1 MSQPHRLAADA
12 AHQFGGIAIDR
23 SKPLQFRLDGRRVSG
38 FAGDT
43 VLSALLASGID
54 ALGRFA
60 DYPLALTER
69 LAPLASEKGG
79 TPLPVERLPATD
91 GADLTTTGRKH
102 FSLTRGSSLDHVV
115 DGIPEP
121 PWLRDSPVETL
132 STDLLIVGGGVAGLA
147 AAEAAAQAGHS
158 VVLAERRPWLGGD
171 ARYFGQVGDEASP
184 ETVTNNLIATLAT
197 LSNVTLMT
205 CADAFAIHGST
216 ARLHR
221 ILDSGGSVVAVTA
234 KRMVL
239 ATGSVQRLP
248 IFSGNRLPGVIDAI
262 GAYHLAKRYGVA
274 LGGNAIVAT
283 QSNYGYRLAL
293 RLNDAG
299 VPIRR
304 IADQRINAQSRFVDF
319 AKASGLKLAG
329 GQIPVSVASSRGHE
343 LHVSFATFGAASVPT
358 VFDTDCLIVSGPF
371 QPDLA
376 LWMLS
381 GGRTSWAQGRLE
393 PRGHVEHVALAGAA
407 AGYRSMAACLASGR
421 SAAGEVFGGAAGE
434 IEDAEIGAAYETAE
448 APTMIAPPVAG
459 APAFL
464 ESGTSLIVRAVPGAK
479 PVLTRH
485 AQAPSIGD
493 VAASVELEL
502 ISPPDAGA
510 VAEERGAP
518 GGDLVESSW
527 KPSGSP
533 VEAMPPWLASRFG
546 EIERVHL
553 IVDGKRRFE
562 RGALVYANT
571 SRAEPALAIGVIEGA
586 PPAGQ
591 PGAIAIISSGALKET
606 DRFVVEMLDG
616 PSPARIAAP

>member
-1 MSQPHRLAADA
+1 MSQPRRLAADA

-23 SKPLQFRLDGRRVSG
+23 SKPLQFRLDGRGIGG

-54 ALGRFA
+54 TFGRFA
-60 DYPLALTER
+60 DHPLALTER
-69 LAPLASEKGG
+69 LAPLASEKGR

-102 FSLTRGSSLDHVV
+102 FSVTRGSSLSHLI

-121 PWLRDSPVETL
+121 PWLRDSPAETV

-184 ETVTNNLIATLAT
+184 ETVTNTLIARLAT
-197 LSNVTLMT
+197 LPSVTLMT
-205 CADAFAIHGST
+205 CADAFAVHGST

-221 ILDSGGSVVAVTA
+221 ILDGRSTVTAVTA
-234 KRMVL
+234 KRIVL

-248 IFSGNRLPGVIDAI
+248 IFSGNRLPGVMTAI

-274 LGGNAIVAT
+274 LGTNAIVAT

-299 VPIRR
+299 VSIRR
-304 IADQRINAQSRFVDF
+304 IADQRVNAQSRFVDF

-329 GQIPVSVASSRGHE
+329 GQIPVSAVVARSHG
-343 LHVSFATFGAASVPT
+343 LQVSFATFGTASVPT

-381 GGRTSWAQGRLE
+381 GGRTAWADGRLE

-407 AGYRSMAACLASGR
+407 TGYRSMAACLASGR
-421 SAAGEVFGGAAGE
+421 AAAGEVFGGPAVQ
-434 IEDAEIGAAYETAE
+434 IDDAEIGAAYETPE
-448 APTMIAPPVAG
+448 ASNMIAPAVAG

-464 ESGTSLIVRAVPGAK
+464 ESGASLIVRAVPGAK

-502 ISPPDAGA
+502 TSPADAGA

-527 KPSGSP
+527 KPSAGP
-533 VEAMPPWLASRFG
+533 NEGTPPWLAVRFA
-546 EIERVHL
+546 EPERVHL

-571 SRAEPALAIGVIEGA
+571 SPADPQLAIGVIEDEA
-586 PPAGQ
+586 PAGQ
-591 PGAIAIISSGALKET
+591 PGGIALIAATALAQT
-606 DRFVVEMLDG
+606 DRFIVEMLDG
-616 PSPARIAAP
+616 PSPARVARH

>member
-1 MSQPHRLAADA
+1 MSAPRRLAADA

-23 SKPLQFRLDGRRVSG
+23 SKPLQFRFDGRRISG

-54 ALGRFA
+54 TFGRFA
-60 DYPLALTER
+60 DHPLALTER
-69 LAPLASEKGG
+69 LAPLAGDKGG
-79 TPLPVERLPATD
+79 APLPIERLPVID
-91 GADLTTTGRKH
+91 GADLTTTGRKQ
-102 FSLTRGSSLDHVV
+102 FSLTRGSSLGHLI

-121 PWLRDSPVETL
+121 PWLRDSPAETI

-184 ETVTNNLIATLAT
+184 EAVSNALIAKLAA
-197 LSNVTLMT
+197 LPNLTLMT
-205 CADAFAIHGST
+205 SADAFAIHGST

-221 ILDSGGSVVAVTA
+221 ILDGRGAVTAVTA
-234 KRMVL
+234 KRIVL

-248 IFSGNRLPGVIDAI
+248 IFSGNRLPRVVSAI
-262 GAYHLAKRYGVA
+262 GAYHIAKRYGVA
-274 LGGNAIVAT
+274 LGANAIVAT

-299 VPIRR
+299 VSIRR
-304 IADQRINAQSRFVDF
+304 IADQRVNAQSRFVDF

-329 GQIPVSVASSRGHE
+329 GQIPVSAVLARSHE
-343 LHVSFATFGAASVPT
+343 LQVSFATFGTASVPT
-358 VFDTDCLIVSGPF
+358 VFDSDCLIVSGPF

-381 GGRTSWAQGRLE
+381 GGRTAWAEGRLE

-421 SAAGEVFGGAAGE
+421 TAAGAVFGGSPKQ
-434 IEDAEIGAAYETAE
+434 IDDAEIGAAYETPE
-448 APTMIAPPVAG
+448 APTMIAPAVAG

-464 ESGTSLIVRAVPGAK
+464 ESGASLIVRAAPGAK

-493 VAASVELEL
+493 VAASVELGL
-502 ISPPDAGA
+502 TSAADAGA

-518 GGDLVESSW
+518 GGDLVESNW
-527 KPSGSP
+527 KPSASTSDGT
-533 VEAMPPWLASRFG
+533 PPWLAARFG
-546 EIERVHL
+546 ESERVHL

-571 SRAEPALAIGVIEGA
+571 SPPDPAMAIGVIEGDA
-586 PPAGQ
+586 PEGQ
-591 PGAIAIISSGALKET
+591 PGGIALIASNARKET
-606 DRFVVEMLDG
+606 DRFIVEMLDG
-616 PSPARIAAP
+616 PSPARIAKP